1 MGLVADKGLGAV
13 FEKVCFLIWGWGRVD
28 RGLGMVGRG
37 CLLKSTLFSIP
48 YSTFEK
54 LCFYINGLLVNT

>member
-1 MGLVADKGLGAV
+1 MGGWDSV
-13 FEKVCFLIWGWGRVD
+13 FRKARFLIWGWGRVD
-28 RGLGMVGRG
+28 RGLVRVGRG

-48 YSTFEK
+48 YPTFEK